1 MAEPKTQ
8 TAAQKAKAAADKKAK
23 ADTEA
28 AEKAK
33 AAAEQK
39 AKADAEAE
47 AKEKAEAEA
56 AEKAKT
62 HSGKLTYSA
71 RIGNKTFEKGPVD
84 GLSKAQFDEL
94 VALKAIETEDE

>member
-1 MAEPKTQ
+1 MAEPKAQ
-8 TAAQKAKAAADKKAK
+8 TAAQKAKAAADNKAK
-23 ADTEA
+23 TDTEA

-39 AKADAEAE
+39 AKADAEA
-47 AKEKAEAEA
+47 KEKADAEA

-94 VALKAIETEDE
+94 VSLKAIETEDE

>member
-1 MAEPKTQ
+1 MAEPKAQ
-8 TAAQKAKAAADKKAK
+8 TAAQKAKAAADNKAK
-23 ADTEA
+23 TDTEA

-33 AAAEQK
+33 
-39 AKADAEAE
+39 
-47 AKEKAEAEA
+47 
-56 AEKAKT
+56 T
-62 HSGKLTYSA
+62 YSGKLTYSA